1 MVIIRMSTE
10 ISPVSPLPNEEATVC
25 ENQNSTEDKIDSDN
39 ATSQPLQNPT
49 ISTNDIVYHSYS
61 GEAELAGI
69 MELMQEYLSEPYS
82 IYTYRYFI
90 NNWPELCI
98 MASSE
103 GRLIGAVVCQLE
115 QMQIDSVPTGKGYIA
130 MLAVREE
137 FRKKRIGSTL
147 VSKSIQKM
155 IEIGCEEVILEAE
168 VTNRGALRLYSNM
181 GFIRDRY
188 LHRYYLNA
196 VDAWRLK
203 LFLISAYKDNN

>member
-1 MVIIRMSTE
+1 MSTD
-10 ISPVSPLPNEEATVC
+10 IPVGSLANEESVG
-25 ENQNSTEDKIDSDN
+25 ENQNSTGDKIDSDN
-39 ATSQPLQNPT
+39 ITSQAPKNPT
-49 ISTNDIVYHSYS
+49 VAADEIVYHSYA
-61 GEAELAGI
+61 GETELAGI
-69 MELMQEYLSEPYS
+69 MLLMQEHLSEPYS

-103 GRLIGAVVCQLE
+103 GKLIGAVVCQLE
-115 QMQIDSVPTGKGYIA
+115 QMQIDNVPTGKGYIA

-147 VSKSIQKM
+147 VLKSIQKM

-168 VTNRGALRLYSNM
+168 ITNRGALRLYSNM
-181 GFIRDRY
+181 GFIKDRY

-203 LFLISAYKDNN
+203 LFLKSAYKDNN